1 MNNTEV
7 LNTKKEAHEPDHEI
21 DLDDDDYLDDE
32 PQRKPK
38 GKNLRKFRDIKE

>member
-7 LNTKKEAHEPDHEI
+7 LKSVKEELTKQNYDI
-21 DLDDDDYLDDE
+21 DLDDDYLDDE

-38 GKNLRKFRDIKE
+38 GKNLRKFRDVKE